1 MIVGLSDIVTAKM
14 ILGVC
19 GSVPGGWRAYALSR
33 ATHGRGR
40 AISDALIG
48 VVFAASLAEMMTPDK
63 YPSSALLVG
72 LLAGLVGG
80 KALDALFELVPEVVR
95 TLALGWAN
103 KVTGGAGAERM
114 RRTTGWGDLSP
125 RDPLPRPTNRFT
137 RPEADDER

>member
-1 MIVGLSDIVTAKM
+1 MIGGLSDIVTAKM
-14 ILGVC
+14 VLGIC

-48 VVFAASLAEMMTPDK
+48 VVFAASLAEMMTPAA
-63 YPSSALLVG
+63 YPSAALMVG

-103 KVTGGAGAERM
+103 KVAGSGAEQKM
-114 RRTTGWGDLSP
+114 RRSTGWGDLEP
-125 RDPLPRPTNRFT
+125 RQRVDN
-137 RPEADDER
+137 PEEP